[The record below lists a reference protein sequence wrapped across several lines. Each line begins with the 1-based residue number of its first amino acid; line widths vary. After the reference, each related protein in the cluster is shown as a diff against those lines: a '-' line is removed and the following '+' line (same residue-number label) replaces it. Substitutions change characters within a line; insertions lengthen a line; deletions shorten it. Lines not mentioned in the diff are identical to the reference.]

1 MQSTRFRDV
10 VITELNENQRLVISC
25 DSCGGVGEKA
35 YDQLKV
41 SPYFTGRYTAR
52 VTMMEVLCVGA
63 KLIAISNG
71 VSNEMHPTGKEI
83 LKGIEDELSFAN
95 FSDVIITGSSEENM
109 ETLCTGV
116 GMTAIGVAYKDNL
129 LTKKPISGDLAL
141 VIGHPKV
148 GAEVVLGT
156 DKDIVSYSDI
166 SKLLDSGYVSQI
178 IPIGSK
184 GILYEASSIGDFL
197 LYDTSVTNLEK
208 SAGPSTCVLVVIPPD
223 KIDSVRQMID
233 TQSEIIGRYS

>member
-1 MQSTRFRDV
+1 MQSIRFRDV
-10 VITELNENQRLVISC
+10 VITELNENQRLIISC
-25 DSCGGVGEKA
+25 DSCGGIGEKV

-63 KLIAISNG
+63 KLIVISNG

-83 LKGIEDELSFAN
+83 LDGIKDELSFAN
-95 FSDVIITGSSEENM
+95 INDVLITGSSEENM

-116 GMTAIGVAYKDNL
+116 GMTTIGLANIDKL

-141 VIGHPKV
+141 VIGQPKV
-148 GAEVVLGT
+148 GDEVVLGT

-166 SKLLDSGYVSQI
+166 FKLIDSGYVSQI

-184 GILYEASSIGDFL
+184 GILYEACAIGDFFTL
-197 LYDTSVTNLEK
+197 
-208 SAGPSTCVLVVIPPD
+208 
-223 KIDSVRQMID
+223 
-233 TQSEIIGRYS
+233 